1 MGYLYNYIIPKE
13 LTVVHP
19 LRKNGE
25 VTKSQNHTISLL
37 SLQGC
42 AQFGF
47 KLKRSTLGNFQ
58 KCCTFLSANTV
69 PRLLIHDTIVTLR
82 HVC

>member
-1 MGYLYNYIIPKE
+1 MGYLYNYIIHNE
-13 LTVVHP
+13 LTVVHA

-42 AQFGF
+42 TQFGF

-58 KCCTFLSANTV
+58 KRCTFLDLCKHRAMSV
-69 PRLLIHDTIVTLR
+69 DT
-82 HVC
+82 